1 MLNKDFLSPR
11 RGVANILLIEGHFME
26 AAMNNLKPKSTT
38 HIIRETF
45 YDMALYLQAIFLLY
59 GASDILA
66 DDIIHCL
73 EDGYGKAIKGLKK
86 CDGEG
91 GKPKIRTNIAVERFL
106 KKLEQEKI

>member
-1 MLNKDFLSPR
+1 MANKDFLSQK
-11 RGVANILLIEGHFME
+11 RGAPNILPIEDNFGEDVMS
-26 AAMNNLKPKSTT
+26 NPKPQSTT

-59 GASDILA
+59 DASDILA
-66 DDIIHCL
+66 EDIIHCL

-86 CDGEG
+86 CNGAG
-91 GKPKIRTNIAVERFL
+91 VKPQSGRSVAVERFL